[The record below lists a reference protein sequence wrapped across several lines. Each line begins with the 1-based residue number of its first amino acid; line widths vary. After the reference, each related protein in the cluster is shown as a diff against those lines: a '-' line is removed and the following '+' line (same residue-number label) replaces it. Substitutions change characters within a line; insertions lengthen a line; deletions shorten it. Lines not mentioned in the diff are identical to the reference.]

1 VNQAAGGP
9 CAPAPINFG
18 QTLSGTLQNGDCQ
31 LPSDGSLLDTY
42 SFNGTAG
49 QQISILMTSTAFDS
63 FLFLNNPDGSPLTSD
78 DDGGGGHDSR
88 IPATSG
94 FISLPTTGTYTI
106 LANSFAANMT
116 GAYSLTLTGVP
127 LVLTEQSTSNA
138 AALNSVTFVRGP
150 FQILDSHN
158 FSADGHTRIILFTS
172 DLGLAQQQ
180 NPSSSIVSVQA
191 SGTNLPVE
199 NVGPLLGVTGLN
211 GSYVVVMLPNGLSTG
226 TKQLTL
232 TLRGTTSAATT
243 LTIVP

>member
-1 VNQAAGGP
+1 
-9 CAPAPINFG
+9 
-18 QTLSGTLQNGDCQ
+18 
-31 LPSDGSLLDTY
+31 
-42 SFNGTAG
+42 
-49 QQISILMTSTAFDS
+49 
-63 FLFLNNPDGSPLTSD
+63 
-78 DDGGGGHDSR
+78 
-88 IPATSG
+88 
-94 FISLPTTGTYTI
+94 
-106 LANSFAANMT
+106 
-116 GAYSLTLTGVP
+116 GVP